1 MQTPFLSTV
10 LNLGEAMT
18 AEERQDLALI
28 IEEVLEQRK
37 QGIKNDKG
45 EWISPLFPKL
55 LYFLDDGLNVNPDD
69 PYYYLTRLAAECEV
83 KRMQPDIISEK
94 KCREAKSG
102 QVVASMGCRSFL
114 TPHWIKKTYYQ
125 NRGAAGCVDAELDSI
140 KRFGLNV
147 EFLDLPLENY
157 ICKSI
162 VPLTLDDILIK
173 TLERYD
179 LQVLQE
185 NNVKHIDI
193 PAHLVV
199 YNYLGNTGWI
209 ESIVWD
215 EYGITVKCREPKTYG
230 RWNQGVVTI
239 NLPYIALEAK
249 EKDVDFFKLLQER
262 SELVRVALKT
272 RHERV
277 RQIRAE
283 NAPLLWMYGALSR
296 LEAKEDLSHML
307 NDVEYT
313 TISYGYVGLYETCMA
328 LIGESNTTEKG
339 RELSKKIL
347 NFINNLL
354 AEWKKEDQIPYSIY
368 GTPEEQTTEKFAKA
382 LKRRFFEMGD
392 IKGVTDHDYVT
403 NSYHVNPAEKINA
416 FDKLK
421 IEGEFLQLSKGG
433 AVSYVEC
440 SSDLDKNLAAVEAL
454 FRYMYDNILYSELNF
469 TNEDYCDVCGY
480 HGELVLDNTLNG
492 KFLFHCPKCGCYD
505 ATKLHATR
513 RLCGYLG
520 EVANGISSS
529 SPNANQGRL
538 ADIFARVKHI

>member
-1 MQTPFLSTV
+1 MQTPFLSVV

-18 AEERQDLALI
+18 AQERQDLALI

-37 QGIKNDKG
+37 QGIKNDRG

-69 PYYYLTRLAAECEV
+69 PYYYLTKLAAECEV

-114 TPHWIKKTYYQ
+114 TPHWIEKTYHQ

-162 VPLTLDDILIK
+162 IPLTLDDILIK

-215 EYGITVKCREPKTYG
+215 EYGITVKCHEPKTYG

-272 RHERV
+272 RHARV

-416 FDKLK
+416 FDKLR

-440 SSDLDKNLAAVEAL
+440 SSDLDKNLAAVETL

>member
-1 MQTPFLSTV
+1 
-10 LNLGEAMT
+10 MT
-18 AEERQDLALI
+18 AQERQDLALI

-37 QGIKNDKG
+37 QGIKNDRG

-69 PYYYLTRLAAECEV
+69 PYYYLTKLAAECEV

-114 TPHWIKKTYYQ
+114 TPHWIEKTYHQ
-125 NRGAAGCVDAELDSI
+125 NRGIVGCVDAELDSI

-162 VPLTLDDILIK
+162 TPLSLSAILK
-173 TLERYD
+173 EVLTRYD
-179 LQVLQE
+179 LPILE
-185 NNVKHIDI
+185 GNDSIKHVNI

-215 EYGITVKCREPKTYG
+215 KDSITIKCMEPKTYG

-249 EKDVDFFKLLQER
+249 EKDIDFFKLLQER

-296 LEAKEDLSHML
+296 LEAKEDLSPML
-307 NDVEYT
+307 DDVEYT

-354 AEWKKEDQIPYSIY
+354 TKWKKEDNIPYSIY

-416 FDKLK
+416 FDKLR

-440 SSDLDKNLAAVEAL
+440 SSDLDKNLAAVETL